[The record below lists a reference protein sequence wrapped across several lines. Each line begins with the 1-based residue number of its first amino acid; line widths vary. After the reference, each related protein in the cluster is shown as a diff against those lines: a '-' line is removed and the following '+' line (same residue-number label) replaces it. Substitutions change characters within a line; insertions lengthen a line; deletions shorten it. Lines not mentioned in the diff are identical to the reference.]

1 MKKFLAFGLFPV
13 AFMAHAQT
21 TYIDGGGTLADPDP
35 VTAVATTRA
44 TALGV
49 DATAGNRSTALG
61 FESEAIDRSVSI
73 GVTSNATT
81 VSVGIGNDA
90 SAADRSIAIGSNAA
104 ASDRST
110 AIGINSSATG
120 ASISLGN
127 QSVSSDGSVAV
138 GVGASA
144 TGVNSVAI
152 GTGSVATRDNT
163 FSVGSETSPRTVSNV
178 ADGQFASDAVN
189 MGQLW
194 RLERDMSRGIASAI
208 ALSNVVTPSAPGKIT
223 VSLGGGFFNG
233 ESAAGFNAAYAV
245 PAWAANRGML
255 GFGLAT
261 TSSAVTGTTGK
272 VFAGFEF

>member
-1 MKKFLAFGLFPV
+1 MKKFLALGLFPF
-13 AFMAHAQT
+13 ALIANAQT
-21 TYIDGGGTLADPDP
+21 TYSDGGATIADPDP

-61 FESEAIDRSVSI
+61 FEAQAVDRSVSI

-81 VSVGIGNDA
+81 ASVGIGNDA
-90 SAADRSIAIGSNAA
+90 SALDRSIAIGTDAA
-104 ASDRST
+104 ATDRSA
-110 AIGINSSATG
+110 AIGINSSADG
-120 ASISLGN
+120 ASVSLGN
-127 QSVSSDGSVAV
+127 QSVSSNGSVAV

-152 GTGSVATRDNT
+152 GAGSVATRDNT
-163 FSVGSETSPRTVSNV
+163 FSVGAEGSPRTVSNV
-178 ADGQFASDAVN
+178 ANGVFSTDAAN

-194 RLERDMSRGIASAI
+194 SLEKDMSRGIASAI
-208 ALSNVVTPSAPGKIT
+208 ALSSVMTPSAPGKIT

-233 ESAAGFNAAYAV
+233 ESAAGVNAAYAV
-245 PAWAANRGML
+245 PAWAANRGMV

-261 TSSAVTGTTGK
+261 TSGSVSGTTGK